1 MAISSKAKIM
11 GRLELIGWLNELVE
25 TDYPKLEHCSDGIGY
40 C

>member
-11 GRLELIGWLNELVE
+11 GRLELLAWLNALAE
-25 TDYPKLEHCSDGIGY
+25 TDYPKLEACSDAIGY